1 MQEFFEITLPA
12 YLKNDIFALQE
23 GRKNKSTLLDCLYCE
38 VQGSINSA
46 FYSNEITKKEAAY
59 LREKYLGLKEWS

>member
-1 MQEFFEITLPA
+1 MQEFFESALPL

-23 GRKNKSTLLDCLYCE
+23 GRKNNSPLLDCLYCE

-46 FYSNEITKKEAAY
+46 LYSNEITKKEANF
-59 LREKYLGLKEWS
+59 LREKYLGLREG